1 MKKTSNNKAVIFD
14 LDGTLTDSVHA
25 HYLKHERI
33 GKILG
38 YDLTEKY
45 FHESANG
52 MDAKDFFP
60 ALLKHYGINLGKNLK
75 KAIKLHHK
83 LTDEEFFSHI
93 KLFPHVKTIL
103 KNLKKEGYKLALAS
117 SSPADMVIPTLKQ
130 FDIEKYFDIIVNG
143 DDVLHTKPN
152 PAIFLLARKKLGI
165 KKADCIVIEDA
176 PKGVDAAKRANIKC
190 ICLTTSNTID
200 EIPDYASIC
209 HSHKNL
215 LEMIKSSF

>member
-1 MKKTSNNKAVIFD
+1 MKGVIFD

-25 HYLKHERI
+25 HFLKHERI

-60 ALLKHYGINLGKNLK
+60 TLLRHYGIDPKK
-75 KAIKLHHK
+75 VYSKAIKLHHK
-83 LTDEEFFSHI
+83 LTDKEFFSHI
-93 KLFPHVKTIL
+93 KLFPHVKSLL
-103 KNLKKEGYKLALAS
+103 KNLKKEGYKLAIAS

-130 FDIEKYFDIIVNG
+130 YDIEKYFDVIVDG
-143 DDVLHTKPN
+143 DDVKHTKPN
-152 PAIFLLARKKLGI
+152 PALFLLARKRLGI

-176 PKGVDAAKRANIKC
+176 PKGVDAARRAGIKC
-190 ICLTTSNTID
+190 ICLTTSNHLD
-200 EIPDYASIC
+200 EIPDYAVIAN
-209 HSHKNL
+209 SHKKL
-215 LEMIKSSF
+215 FDLIKKIN